1 VGVIPSRGQSSELVG
16 EILVFLPSCVGG
28 VLDVVVEGE
37 EVVRGRMEFNM
48 LLDWEAIMS
57 KWDDD
62 DDVVLSLFVIVLIDW
77 EVSCIVHQFA
87 WLYLSLSLLDWVLFA
102 MMMMLRMSLC
112 FDLWISEF

>member
-1 VGVIPSRGQSSELVG
+1 
-16 EILVFLPSCVGG
+16 VFEG
-28 VLDVVVEGE
+28 VLDVVVEG

-57 KWDDD
+57 KWDD

-87 WLYLSLSLLDWVLFA
+87 WLYLSLSLGLGVFSV
-102 MMMMLRMSLC
+102 MMLRISLC